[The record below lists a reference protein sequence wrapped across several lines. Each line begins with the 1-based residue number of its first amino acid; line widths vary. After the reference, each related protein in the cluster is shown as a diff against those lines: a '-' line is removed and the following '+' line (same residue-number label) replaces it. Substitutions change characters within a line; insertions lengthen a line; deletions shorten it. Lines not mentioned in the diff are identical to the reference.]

1 MDDTV
6 SHYYLRITVA
16 DEPGVLAQVAAE
28 LGKRSIGISSMI
40 QPEDLEDTS
49 GQTFLVLMIHDA
61 KLGDMKDA
69 LSAIRALDCVR
80 GEPSWMRVET
90 LQS

>member
-1 MDDTV
+1 
-6 SHYYLRITVA
+6 
-16 DEPGVLAQVAAE
+16 
-28 LGKRSIGISSMI
+28 MI